1 MIRACPT
8 PKCRGKLAASASLPL
23 SYCRVCSTFT
33 GEALASQPG
42 VGFHEV
48 LREIVLLEITSGVPK
63 FLLLR
68 SEQTVPVI
76 AAYCNKDSLRFL

>member
-48 LREIVLLEITSGVPK
+48 LHEIVLLEITSSPFG
-63 FLLLR
+63 
-68 SEQTVPVI
+68 T
-76 AAYCNKDSLRFL
+76 DSAGNCRVLQ